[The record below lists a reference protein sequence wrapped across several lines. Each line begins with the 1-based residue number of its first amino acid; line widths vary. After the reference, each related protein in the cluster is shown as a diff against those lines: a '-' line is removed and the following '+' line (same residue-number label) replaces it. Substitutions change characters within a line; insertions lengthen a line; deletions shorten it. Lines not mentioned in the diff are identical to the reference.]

1 MAADTLP
8 TDAEISAVLTTRVET
23 ERRASGIVVGVID
36 AQGRRVIARG
46 APGAGGRPLD
56 GKTEF
61 EIGSVTKV
69 FTSLLL
75 ADMVRRGEVALDDPA
90 AMYLPPGAT
99 LPERDG
105 TPITLIDLATHTS
118 GLPRLPGNLKPRNPA
133 DPYAGYTDA
142 KLYAG
147 LRSARLNSPPGVA
160 YAYSNL
166 GAGLLGQL
174 LARRAGL
181 LYADLVTARITGP
194 LGLTDTAITLSP
206 EQKARRAVGHDEGLS
221 PVGYWTMDS
230 LAGAGGLSSTADD
243 LLAFLAAALGYG
255 QTPLHGAM
263 ADQLVPRRPAGEG
276 MEVALGWHILP
287 IPGGEIVW
295 HNGGTGGFRSFV
307 GFDRARRVGV
317 VVLVDT
323 ASPVGGDDI
332 ALHLLAGA
340 PLSKPK
346 PVRLAASGWWRRL
359 KASVTSRNVHFRE

>member
-36 AQGRRVIARG
+36 AQGRRVIACG
-46 APGAGGRPLD
+46 APGSGGRPLD
-56 GKTEF
+56 GKTAF

-75 ADMVRRGEVALDDPA
+75 ADMVRCGEVALDDPA
-90 AMYLPPGAT
+90 ATYLPPGMT

-105 TPITLIDLATHTS
+105 TPITLLDLATHTS
-118 GLPRLPGNLKPRNPA
+118 GLPRLPGNLKPRDPA
-133 DPYAGYTDA
+133 DPYAGYSDA
-142 KLYAG
+142 KLYDG
-147 LRSARLNSPPGVA
+147 LRGARLNSPPGAA
-160 YAYSNL
+160 YVYSNL

-181 LYADLVTARITGP
+181 PYADLITARITGP

-206 EQKARRAVGHDEGLS
+206 EQTLRRAVGHDEGLS
-221 PVGYWTMDS
+221 PVGSWTMDS

-243 LLAFLAAALGYG
+243 LLVFLAAALGYD

-263 ADQLVPRRPAGEG
+263 ADQLVPRRPAGAG
-276 MEVALGWHILP
+276 TLVALGWHISP

-307 GFDRARRVGV
+307 GFDRARSIGV

-323 ASPVGGDDI
+323 ASAVGGDDI

-340 PLSKPK
+340 PLSKPA
-346 PVRLAASGWWRRL
+346 PVRQAVAAGARFVERCVGRYLRR
-359 KASVTSRNVHFRE
+359 RG

>member
-1 MAADTLP
+1 MAADLLP
-8 TDAEISAVLTTRVET
+8 TDAEISAVLTNRVET

-36 AQGRRVIARG
+36 AQGRRVIACG
-46 APGAGGRPLD
+46 APGSGGRPLD

-69 FTSLLL
+69 FTSLILV
-75 ADMVRRGEVALDDPA
+75 DMVRCGEVALDDPA
-90 AMYLPPGAT
+90 ATYLPPDVT
-99 LPERDG
+99 LPAPNGRA
-105 TPITLIDLATHTS
+105 ITLLDLATHTS
-118 GLPRLPGNLKPRNPA
+118 GLPRLPSNLKPRDPA

-147 LRSARLNSPPGVA
+147 LHGATLNSRPGVA

-181 LYADLVTARITGP
+181 PYADLLAARITGP

-206 EQKARRAVGHDEGLS
+206 EQKARRAIGHDEGLS
-221 PVGYWTMDS
+221 PVGSWTMDS

-255 QTPLHGAM
+255 ETPLHGAM
-263 ADQLVPRRPAGEG
+263 ADQLVPRRPAGAG
-276 MEVALGWHILP
+276 TLVALGWHISSSP
-287 IPGGEIVW
+287 RGEIVW

-307 GFDRARRVGV
+307 GFDRARSIGV

-340 PLSKPK
+340 PLSKPA
-346 PVRLAASGWWRRL
+346 PVRQAATAGARFLERCISPYLLRRG
-359 KASVTSRNVHFRE
+359 

>member
-1 MAADTLP
+1 MAADLLP
-8 TDAEISAVLTTRVET
+8 TDAEISAVLTTRIET

-36 AQGRRVIARG
+36 AQGRRVIACG
-46 APGAGGRPLD
+46 APGADGRPLD
-56 GKTEF
+56 GKTAF

-90 AMYLPPGAT
+90 ATYLPPGAT
-99 LPERDG
+99 LPAPDG
-105 TPITLIDLATHTS
+105 RAITLLDLATHTS
-118 GLPRLPGNLKPRNPA
+118 GLPRLPANLKPRDLA
-133 DPYAGYTDA
+133 DPYAGYSDA

-147 LRSARLNSPPGVA
+147 LPGTRLNSSPGAA

-181 LYADLVTARITGP
+181 PYADLLAARITGP

-206 EQKARRAVGHDEGLS
+206 EQKLRRAVGHDEGLS
-221 PVGYWTMDS
+221 PVGSWTMDS
-230 LAGAGGLSSTADD
+230 LVAAGGLQSTADD

-263 ADQLVPRRPAGEG
+263 ADQLVPRRPAVAGI
-276 MEVALGWHILP
+276 EVALGWHISP
-287 IPGGEIVW
+287 SPRGEIVW

-307 GFDRARRVGV
+307 GFERARSIGV

-323 ASPVGGDDI
+323 ASAVGGDDI

-340 PLSKPK
+340 PLSKPA
-346 PVRLAASGWWRRL
+346 PVRQAVAAGARFLERCVSYLRCRR
-359 KASVTSRNVHFRE
+359 